1 MACAARGAPCACLS
15 SEGRH
20 LPRVT
25 WATHSRTCSRTDA
38 RDQVVGS
45 AGRWLWEGACGP
57 TVSVSCR
64 VTCALPDS
72 GSPLTDGSSCLPVMT
87 RPSSCGTRPAA
98 SVSTRTVSMAGE
110 SPDHRP
116 SVKKKKKKSAG
127 PDTTGPH
134 GLCISAA
141 PCPLSPPV
149 SCDRKVRPRPRSHR
163 GGPCL
168 TPRHAH
174 LGSCLFPSV
183 SSSQTC
189 GTSL

>member
-15 SEGRH
+15 SEARH

-45 AGRWLWEGACGP
+45 AGRWLWEGVCGP
-57 TVSVSCR
+57 TVSVSCH

-110 SPDHRP
+110 CPDHRP
-116 SVKKKKKKSAG
+116 SVKKKKKKRG
-127 PDTTGPH
+127 PGHDG
-134 GLCISAA
+134 A
-141 PCPLSPPV
+141 
-149 SCDRKVRPRPRSHR
+149 PRP
-163 GGPCL
+163 P
-168 TPRHAH
+168 H
-174 LGSCLFPSV
+174 LSCSLSSV
-183 SSSQTC
+183 SASSPVT
-189 GTSL
+189 GRSGLVPVPTGEGRA

>member
-1 MACAARGAPCACLS
+1 MACAAQGAPCACLS

-110 SPDHRP
+110 CPDHCP
-116 SVKKKKKKSAG
+116 SVKKKKARARTRRGPTASASQLL
-127 PDTTGPH
+127 PV
-134 GLCISAA
+134 LC
-141 PCPLSPPV
+141 LRLV
-149 SCDRKVRPRPRSHR
+149 SCDRKVQPRPRSHR

-183 SSSQTC
+183 FSSQTC

>member
-1 MACAARGAPCACLS
+1 MACAAWGAPCACLS

-45 AGRWLWEGACGP
+45 AGRWLWEAACGP

-110 SPDHRP
+110 CPDHRP
-116 SVKKKKKKSAG
+116 SVKKKKSVD

-134 GLCISAA
+134 GLRGRRRQL
-141 PCPLSPPV
+141 PHLSC
-149 SCDRKVRPRPRSHR
+149 SLS
-163 GGPCL
+163 
-168 TPRHAH
+168 
-174 LGSCLFPSV
+174 SV
-183 SSSQTC
+183 SASSPVT
-189 GTSL
+189 GRSGLVPVPTGEGRA